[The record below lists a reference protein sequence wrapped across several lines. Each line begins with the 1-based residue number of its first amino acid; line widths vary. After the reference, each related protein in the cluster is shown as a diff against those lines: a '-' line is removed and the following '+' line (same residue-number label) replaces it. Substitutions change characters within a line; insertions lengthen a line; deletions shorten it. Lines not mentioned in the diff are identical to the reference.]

1 MDVFA
6 RNMPG
11 WGKLYSLPTDAL
23 AELDIPVLNL
33 GPLGRD
39 AHKNTER
46 IHLRYTL
53 EVFPHLLAFLVKKI
67 IEKSRRELKI
77 FRPGPDVRMPAPYGA
92 GICFFYS
99 L

>member
-1 MDVFA
+1 
-6 RNMPG
+6 
-11 WGKLYSLPTDAL
+11 
-23 AELDIPVLNL
+23 VLNL

-67 IEKSRRELKI
+67 IEKSRA
-77 FRPGPDVRMPAPYGA
+77 VN
-92 GICFFYS
+92 
-99 L
+99 